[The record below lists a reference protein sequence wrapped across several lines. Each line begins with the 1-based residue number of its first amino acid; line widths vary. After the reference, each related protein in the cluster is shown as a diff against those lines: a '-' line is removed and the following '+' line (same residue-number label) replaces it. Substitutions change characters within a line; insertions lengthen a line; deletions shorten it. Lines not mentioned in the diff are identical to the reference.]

1 MNTKSNLLKSIFISL
16 ILLVGGTSK
25 ISAAV
30 TFTADDILFFNMSA
44 VSWWTAGNNGDGNFA
59 YFYNN
64 SAGKNAWSAHAVQY
78 SGSVYYVKIPAGTWE
93 GVILTRNNTSTA
105 PSWNNKWNQT
115 GDISLLPTSNYIS
128 KFSEGSTSVTWDTQK
143 PTSTGSLAAS
153 ATSVNIGS
161 NVTLTPSLTSNT
173 TYNEI
178 KSTSYSISPNSG
190 ASISGNTFTATAA
203 GTYTVTATVTYNPRG
218 YSSLTSTVEPTVT
231 ITVKQPTHTV
241 TFGVHSSGN
250 GTLTATAASNSISS
264 GASVDEGTEVVFTAN
279 PSPGYQVEGWY
290 SNSTCT
296 TSLSNGKNNTY
307 TINSLTAAANVYV
320 KFEEMPATSHNI
332 TYTPQKTGWTYDANN
347 PTSAEEGE
355 KVSFT
360 VTPATGYS
368 VTVKSDVDLE
378 KNGNIYT
385 FEMPSK
391 DVEIDVTAT
400 EILSTITIYA
410 TPEEA
415 GSVLVNGQ
423 PFTAGGTVKVGIAT
437 SVEVTAV
444 PNDGYGVAAW
454 SRTEG
459 VVNHLSGSNPI
470 TITTYGTGAD
480 GVLRA
485 NFIGL
490 EYTITF
496 NKQEGTNGTDKA
508 TVRYKNNEY
517 SVSPVEAPTRA
528 GYTFGGYYTQAA
540 GAGVQVVSAEGQWLA
555 NATDYTDADRK
566 WLVKENTTLYAK
578 WVELPPTTIYVKTDG
593 NCTDLK
599 WNSTGMETLDCE
611 GIYYTA
617 NIPASVSEITI
628 TGSNNFTTTAL
639 TVPTDDNIL
648 YDISQNLIYLTPN
661 SNWTQASARFA
672 AAFLNSNK
680 STTEWVS
687 MTSVGNGIYNCAIP
701 DGSWKYVI
709 FCRMNPSAAANNWD
723 NKWNQTEDLEIPT
736 DAKNLYTVKSGTWDK
751 GGGSWSAHYDNSCW
765 TAYSAPTYTINTESG
780 EGGTIEISP
789 SSPVALNEQITVTMI
804 PEDGYTF
811 KSGTITMGN
820 QTPITITEVISTYTI
835 CGPTTITATWK
846 PNSHT
851 VTFDANGHSTAPE
864 AQPVDHDAK
873 VTAPTAPEAT
883 GYTFSGWYKEA
894 ECTTEWNFNSDV
906 VTGDITLYAKWT
918 PNTYTVAFNANDGK
932 GEMSAQSFT
941 YNEDAKALTT
951 NVFTRTGYTFAG
963 WNTVADGSGT
973 SYTNEQS
980 VYNLTAENNATI
992 NLYAQWTANTYT
1004 VTFNANGGTGT
1015 MAAQEFTYDVEKALT
1030 ANTFTNGDLV
1040 FLGWA
1045 TSAEGAVEYTDKQ
1058 SVSNLAAN
1066 NGETVT
1072 LYAVWATLK
1081 TIYLKTVEGT
1091 ADGEKWFVKYGE
1103 TEKEMTELGCTDEF
1117 YTAVVPEQTE
1127 FQFISKDNS
1136 GNVVETKGGNIL
1148 PNDEKNLFNLVAA
1161 GASGDKIFFKPNSH
1175 WLTKQ
1180 NGKTP
1185 RFAAHFYNPN
1195 EEWIDLVATNSDG
1208 IYECEKPAGGYTQIQ
1223 FCRMKEN
1230 TTENN
1235 WNNKSEQTLDLT
1247 IPTDGKNLFT
1257 VDANQELGGNNDS
1270 GTWSEFADTPVNGEG
1285 AWEVFE
1291 GITYR
1296 ITFVQTGATS
1306 GETTE
1311 GTTYVDAQYGAAMP
1325 AIESLPTNTDWK
1337 FGGYYTQA
1345 NGQGTKITN
1354 AFGDWLDADG
1364 YISDGKWAKETCITL
1379 YANWVEKTPEITVV
1393 TLDKEAFD
1401 AGTAETVTA
1410 TPSVE
1415 KYSYEG
1421 TFTICW
1427 KMLDNAGTVMEL
1439 FPFTPGDN
1447 NSVTFST
1454 DGLTTGTYT
1463 VRASIYA
1470 SACDEGE
1477 ELSRYDKKFTIVSG
1491 YKVTVKY
1498 LCDGEVIQAP
1508 TIVEGHA
1515 SNATEITAPE
1525 IGGYKFV
1532 QWELGDGI
1540 SSESDLKSQA
1550 ISYTAIYDGY
1560 LTAKY
1565 EKRKLIFLDLSN
1577 QFGETEWTEPHIYL
1591 YSGSYWDD
1599 TNGTGGNHANC
1610 IANGAM
1616 TRVGT
1621 SNIWYYDYESV
1632 KNFNGYVAFT
1642 PTDQSALSRFKDT
1655 EAIYRYDFS
1664 SGTPVFVPAQ
1674 GQIPHSANQ
1683 VNYTKAQ
1690 YYNKGHWT
1698 KYMGG
1703 TGYTLKIYNKKEN
1716 ERTEVMSVPFTGSSL
1731 YLPFTAIADLEDGK
1745 TYGYKIVRDNDKWYK
1760 NDADGTMTSTSCTN
1774 WPFVEDNSNG
1784 LACGIQTVA
1793 TGDHTFTLTLNATT
1807 GNLEVSVDYPAKV
1820 GNYRILYTDD
1830 VRNKRYKPSQ
1840 IISQNNKEPLVSFFI
1855 RPNKKDNPTLKVQK
1869 AAYVTNEAVTW
1880 FTTENEIFF
1889 KPNAN
1894 WKSDGARFAAYFYNA
1909 SNNKWVD
1916 MKANGDLYSCA
1927 KPTDKAYTHVI
1938 FCRMNPSA
1946 ATNNW
1951 NNKWNQTGHLVLT
1964 TKNLYTLKEGEWG
1977 NKLYLKP
1984 NSNWFQKDN
1993 EQKDPRFAAYFFNS
2007 NSDYTWVSMGNPVDG
2022 VYSCD
2027 IPAKV
2032 YKSVIFCRMN
2042 GGNETNDWSNKY
2054 NQSSDLTIPTDG
2066 KTLYTVKDGTWDNG
2080 GGSWSEREGS
2090 WSELSGGITD
2100 LTTQLTD
2107 KLAELDL
2114 KNIKE
2119 KEGSVFNIHLSNN
2132 EGTLTIEKV
2141 AFYTGNYYIRVDA
2154 VDGKWYDYK
2163 TNPDNLMNYSAF
2175 SESDA
2180 NSFGEKFS
2188 HYKTKWCEINTNVK
2202 FVIAND
2208 YSLCISD
2215 TLTQDEGNPFG
2226 NIDVHGNINN
2236 NDKYKANIRFMWNRH
2251 TNKISR
2257 AYVAGASDPKYKFL
2271 VLKANKPIQNEA
2283 GQAYSNNEVVFQ
2295 DTQNWLYERTI
2306 KVQPGTRV
2314 KLYACYPDVDE
2325 AKAQH
2330 FRGKYNTP
2338 ATFDADNSV
2347 QLLGGISSEWYT
2359 MRLIYDFKTNRLMA
2373 AWVPDQNING
2383 TLEIDA
2389 DVMVIR
2395 QHQEDATCITFAN
2408 DKSALTAVKTVY
2420 GVMRFN
2426 RWTLNNRST
2435 STHDVLPLKEQ
2446 KTIYERA
2453 LYFISFP
2460 FDVHLSDV
2468 FGFGTYGTHWVISEY
2483 NGLRRAQNGYF
2494 VDNCMNED
2502 CTNWDYIW
2510 DPSNFTMK
2518 ANQGY
2523 LLSLDLDLMKSDN
2536 ESFWAHGI
2544 NQVEL
2549 FFPSFKAVQTIQQTE
2564 YTTPALNEK
2573 YLCKHKGHEVIDSY
2587 WRCIGVPSFADYNGS
2602 LYGSEQDYQNKTP
2615 FKWNPK
2621 GSDLPYLYEWNV
2633 SDNSLMVR
2641 AATNYKFRSTFAYL
2655 VQNGNSIYWSAVNT
2669 KPSNIVARQQAESK
2683 NYEWRLTLTR
2693 NEQVED
2699 QTFIRLANDEKI
2711 TNNFDFNQDLSKEF
2725 NYGRSDIYTLI
2736 GYEKAAANSLPLS
2749 EQTTVIPLGLSIEY
2763 NGDYTIAMPDG
2774 TANIGVTLI
2783 DTESN
2788 TRTNLSAG
2796 MEYTLTLKKGD
2807 YNNRF
2812 FIEISPIQQ
2821 TPTDIE
2827 YVENSHDDQARK
2839 VLIDNILYIVRDG
2852 QIFDARGARV
2862 K

>member
-1 MNTKSNLLKSIFISL
+1 MKSNLLKSFFISL
-16 ILLVGGTSK
+16 ILLVGATNAWAYNQSAVDLYFDNSEAKWSSCYVYIGHSTWTSCYPLTRVSGTQYLWKLAKADFNSGSAWNGATGWVLCNEKWWDSNGESIDKYTWHGAKNVTKKRTSAWSASYIYKTNGTVSVTSDGNTINAYNTTTVSK
-25 ISAAV
+25 SNYTVTINTATGGTLTVKDYDNNAVSSGASKIYLTVLKFSASASTGYTFGGVEINNGSTTTTISAA
-30 TFTADDILFFNMSA
+30 DIASK
-44 VSWWTAGNNGDGNFA
+44 T
-59 YFYNN
+59 Y
-64 SAGKNAWSAHAVQY
+64 
-78 SGSVYYVKIPAGTWE
+78 T
-93 GVILTRNNTSTA
+93 LT
-105 PSWNNKWNQT
+105 
-115 GDISLLPTSNYIS
+115 
-128 KFSEGSTSVTWDTQK
+128 
-143 PTSTGSLAAS
+143 
-153 ATSVNIGS
+153 S
-161 NVTLTPSLTSNT
+161 NVTITPIWTPN
-173 TYNEI
+173 TYNITYKDQGDVAFSGTHASGYPTTHTYGTATTLKSPTKNNYTFGGWFTSSNCSGSAISSLSATGYTADITLYAKWTINTHTVSYGVCSSTRWGSI
-178 KSTSYSISPNSG
+178 KLNSETAITTTGTKTLNHGTAIS
-190 ASISGNTFTATAA
+190 FTATPDTGYQVVGWYSNADCTTQLQA
-203 GTYTVTATVTYNPRG
+203 GGNSYNA
-218 YSSLTSTVEPTVT
+218 
-231 ITVKQPTHTV
+231 
-241 TFGVHSSGN
+241 
-250 GTLTATAASNSISS
+250 GTLTANKT
-264 GASVDEGTEVVFTAN
+264 
-279 PSPGYQVEGWY
+279 
-290 SNSTCT
+290 
-296 TSLSNGKNNTY
+296 
-307 TINSLTAAANVYV
+307 VYV
-320 KFEEMPATSHNI
+320 KFEQIPATSHNI
-332 TYTPQKTGWTYDANN
+332 TYTTQGTGWTYDANN

-378 KNGNIYT
+378 KNGNTYT

-400 EILSTITIYA
+400 EILSTITIFA

-415 GSVLVNGQ
+415 GNVLVNGQ

-496 NKQEGTNGTDKA
+496 DKQEGTNGTDKA
-508 TVRYKNNEY
+508 TVRYKNNNY
-517 SVSPVEAPTRA
+517 SVSPVVAPTRA

-804 PEDGYTF
+804 PEDGYSF
-811 KSGTITMGN
+811 LSGTITMGN
-820 QTPITITEVISTYTI
+820 QTPVTITEVSSTYTI
-835 CGPTTITATWK
+835 CGPTTITAEFESNTR
-846 PNSHT
+846 T
-851 VTFDANGHSTAPE
+851 VTFDANGHGTTPEKQTINSGEKATEPAPLTE
-864 AQPVDHDAK
+864 
-873 VTAPTAPEAT
+873 E
-883 GYTFSGWYKEA
+883 GYTFGGWYTEK
-894 ECTTEWNFNSDV
+894 ECTTQFDFN
-906 VTGDITLYAKWT
+906 TEITENTTLYAKWT
-918 PNTYTVAFNANDGK
+918 EIK
-932 GEMSAQSFT
+932 H
-941 YNEDAKALTT
+941 
-951 NVFTRTGYTFAG
+951 
-963 WNTVADGSGT
+963 
-973 SYTNEQS
+973 
-980 VYNLTAENNATI
+980 
-992 NLYAQWTANTYT
+992 T
-1004 VTFNANGGTGT
+1004 VTISAGENGSVDPSGERQIGIVGIDVTATPTDATRFRFAKWEVTGG
-1015 MAAQEFTYDVEKALT
+1015 AQIVD
-1030 ANTFTNGDLV
+1030 
-1040 FLGWA
+1040 A
-1045 TSAEGAVEYTDKQ
+1045 TSATTRITATAEG
-1058 SVSNLAAN
+1058 
-1066 NGETVT
+1066 TVT
-1072 LYAVWATLK
+1072 AHFEELQPK

-1091 ADGEKWFVKYGE
+1091 EDGVTWYVRYNSTE
-1103 TEKEMTELGCTDEF
+1103 TLMAPLGCTGEF
-1117 YTAVVPEQTE
+1117 YTAEVPEQTE
-1127 FQFISKDNS
+1127 FQLIATDQNGDVIAK
-1136 GNVVETKGGNIL
+1136 ETRDGLVI
-1148 PNDEKNLFNLVAA
+1148 PNDDKNLFNLVAA

-1175 WLTKQ
+1175 WKNHSTHKYFVA
-1180 NGKTP
+1180 
-1185 RFAAHFYNPN
+1185 RFWTGSAV
-1195 EEWIDLVATNSDG
+1195 IKDLVDPDGDG
-1208 IYECEKPAGGYTQIQ
+1208 IYECEMPAGAIEVY
-1223 FCRMKEN
+1223 FCLTKAQASASSGKDWPSDDVAHTNDNVKEGF
-1230 TTENN
+1230 
-1235 WNNKSEQTLDLT
+1235 K
-1247 IPTDGKNLFT
+1247 DGKNLFT
-1257 VDANQELGGNNDS
+1257 LGDDQTVGGENDN
-1270 GTWSEFADTPVNGEG
+1270 GTWSTHADTPVNGEG

-1296 ITFVQTGATS
+1296 ITFDQTGATD
-1306 GETTE
+1306 GETTN
-1311 GTTYVDAQYGAAMP
+1311 GTEYVDAQYRAAMP
-1325 AIESLPTNTDWK
+1325 TIESLPKNTNWK
-1337 FGGYYTQA
+1337 FGGYYTEK
-1345 NGQGTKITN
+1345 NGGGNAITN

-1364 YISDGKWAKETCITL
+1364 YISDGKWAKEACVTL
-1379 YANWVEKTPEITVV
+1379 YAHWVEKTPEITVV

-1410 TPSVE
+1410 TPTVQE
-1415 KYSYEG
+1415 YPSYTG
-1421 TFTICW
+1421 DYTICW
-1427 KMLDNAGTVMEL
+1427 KMLDNSGTVMES

-1454 DGLTTGTYT
+1454 DGLTTGIYI
-1463 VRASIYA
+1463 VRASIYDTD
-1470 SACDEGE
+1470 CDTGN
-1477 ELSRYDKKFTIVSG
+1477 ELSRYDKTFTIVSG

-1498 LCDGEVIQAP
+1498 LCDGEVIQASS
-1508 TIVEGHA
+1508 IVEGHA

-1532 QWELGDGI
+1532 NWELGDGI
-1540 SSESDLKSQA
+1540 FSESDLNSQT

-1565 EKRKLIFLDLSN
+1565 EKKKLIFLDLSN

-1591 YSGSYWDD
+1591 YSGSYWDN
-1599 TNGTGGNHANC
+1599 TNGTGGTHANC

-1642 PTDQSALSRFKDT
+1642 PTDQSTLTRFKDT

-1674 GQIPHSANQ
+1674 GQKPHLANQ
-1683 VNYTKAQ
+1683 VNGTKAQ

-1703 TGYTLKIYNKKEN
+1703 TGYTLKIYNKKEDG
-1716 ERTEVMSVPFTGSSL
+1716 RTEVMSVPFTGSSL
-1731 YLPFTAIADLEDGK
+1731 YLPFTAIADLEEGK

-1760 NDADGTMTSTSCTN
+1760 NDADGTMTVDNHEN
-1774 WPFVEDNSNG
+1774 WPFIEDNSNG
-1784 LACGIQTVA
+1784 YACGIQTVA

-1830 VRNKRYKPSQ
+1830 VRDGRYKPSQ
-1840 IISQNNKEPLVSFFI
+1840 IISQNNEKPLVSFFI
-1855 RPNKKDNPTLKVQK
+1855 RPNDNPELKIQK
-1869 AAYVTNEAVTW
+1869 ATLV
-1880 FTTENEIFF
+1880 TENEV
-1889 KPNAN
+1889 K
-1894 WKSDGARFAAYFYNA
+1894 WDYN
-1909 SNNKWVD
+1909 NF
-1916 MKANGDLYSCA
+1916 
-1927 KPTDKAYTHVI
+1927 I
-1938 FCRMNPSA
+1938 
-1946 ATNNW
+1946 
-1951 NNKWNQTGHLVLT
+1951 
-1964 TKNLYTLKEGEWG
+1964 
-1977 NKLYLKP
+1977 YLKP
-1984 NSNWFQKDN
+1984 NSNWKADGA
-1993 EQKDPRFAAYFFNS
+1993 RFAAAFL
-2007 NSDYTWVSMGNPVDG
+2007 NSDKTQTVWVSMTSIEENTTYG
-2022 VYSCD
+2022 CA
-2027 IPAKV
+2027 IPNGTWK
-2032 YKSVIFCRMN
+2032 YVIFCRMN
-2042 GGNETNDWSNKY
+2042 GNTSTNNWENKWDQTNDL
-2054 NQSSDLTIPTDG
+2054 DIPTNG
-2066 KTLYTVKDGTWDNG
+2066 NNLYTIANDAWNYG
-2080 GGSWSEREGS
+2080 GGSWSKFTNNNS
-2090 WSELSGGITD
+2090 NIIDLSD
-2100 LTTQLTD
+2100 QLEE

-2114 KNIKE
+2114 TNIKE
-2119 KEGSVFNIHLSNN
+2119 NEGSVFNIHLSNN
-2132 EGTLTIEKV
+2132 EGTLTIDSV

-2163 TNPDNLMNYSAF
+2163 TNPDNLMTYSAF
-2175 SESDA
+2175 SESKE

-2188 HYKTKWCEINTNVK
+2188 HYKTKWCEQGTNVK

-2215 TLTQDEGNPFG
+2215 TLTQDEGNPFS
-2226 NIDVHGNINN
+2226 NIDEHGNINN
-2236 NDKYKANIRFMWNRH
+2236 DGKYNANIRFMWNRH
-2251 TNKISR
+2251 TNKVSR
-2257 AYVAGASDPKYKFL
+2257 AYVAAASDEARKFL
-2271 VLKANKPIQNEA
+2271 VLKANKTIQNES
-2283 GQAYSNNEVVFQ
+2283 GQAINNNEVVFK

-2306 KVQPGTRV
+2306 KVQPGTLV
-2314 KLYACYPDVDE
+2314 KLYACYPDLDE
-2325 AKAQH
+2325 ANAQH
-2330 FRGKYNTP
+2330 FRGKYSNDFTEGET
-2338 ATFDADNSV
+2338 AV
-2347 QLLGGISSEWYT
+2347 QILGGTNTEWYT
-2359 MRLIYDFKTNRLMA
+2359 MRIIYDFKTNRLMG
-2373 AWVPDQNING
+2373 AWIPDQNING

-2389 DVMVIR
+2389 DIMVIR
-2395 QHQEDATCITFAN
+2395 QHQEDATYITFAKN
-2408 DKSALTAVKTVY
+2408 GGQLTEVKTVY

-2435 STHDVLPLKEQ
+2435 SNHNVLPVQDQ
-2446 KTIYERA
+2446 KSIYERA

-2494 VDNCMNED
+2494 VDNCINED

-2523 LLSLDLDLMKSDN
+2523 LLSLDLDLMKHDN
-2536 ESFWAHGI
+2536 TSFWAHDI
-2544 NQVEL
+2544 QQVEL
-2549 FFPSFKAVQTIQQTE
+2549 FFPSFAHVQTIKQTS
-2564 YTTPALNEK
+2564 YTMPALTKDYKCTINFNKVEPGENG
-2573 YLCKHKGHEVIDSY
+2573 YNPVNDHRVRDSY
-2587 WRCIGVPSFADYNGS
+2587 WRCIGVPSFADYNNTLTDGTN
-2602 LYGSEQDYQNKTP
+2602 EIT
-2615 FKWNPK
+2615 WNPK
-2621 GSDLPYLYEWNV
+2621 GSDLPFLYEWNV

-2641 AATNYKFRSTFAYL
+2641 AAKNYKFRSTFAYL
-2655 VQNGNSIYWSAVNT
+2655 IQNGNPIYWSAVNT
-2669 KPSNIVARQQAESK
+2669 KPSNIVARRQAADEVK
-2683 NYEWRLTLTR
+2683 NYEWKLTLSR
-2693 NEQVED
+2693 NEQIED
-2699 QTFIRLANDEKI
+2699 QAFVRLSNDEQV
-2711 TNNFDFNQDLSKEF
+2711 TTEFDFNQDLSKEF

-2749 EQTTVIPLGLSIEY
+2749 EQTTLIPLGLSIEY